1 MASLPKTQLCDRP
14 AAILLGT
21 ACLLFYVW
29 VILLPL
35 VGRSGAATPQA
46 SLNFRASLVV
56 LLFSLTCSG
65 IAVFR
70 LRTNQIRIHLFLR
83 ILCAVQGLAVVSL
96 VAGLLKV

>member
-1 MASLPKTQLCDRP
+1 MVSLSKTHPNDRP
-14 AAILLGT
+14 ATILAG
-21 ACLLFYVW
+21 AAFLLLYVW

-35 VGRSGAATPQA
+35 VGRSGAGTPHAAT
-46 SLNFRASLVV
+46 NFRASLAV
-56 LLFSLTCSG
+56 LLFSLICSG